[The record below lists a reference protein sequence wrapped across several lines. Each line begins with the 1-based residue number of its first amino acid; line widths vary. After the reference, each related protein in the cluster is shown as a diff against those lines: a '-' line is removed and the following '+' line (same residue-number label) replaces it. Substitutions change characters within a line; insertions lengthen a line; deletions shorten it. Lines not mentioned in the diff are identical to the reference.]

1 MYSQSVYPIQR
12 IENKDTVVVMTLA
25 QAKAMNERFISLNNE
40 IKKLKS
46 EKELLVA
53 DVAVKDSSNVLVSL
67 HNNKLSNQVQ
77 ELKQQKSSSWALP
90 AFLAWSALV
99 AVLNQYR

>member
-1 MYSQSVYPIQR
+1 MYSQSAYPIQR

-40 IKKLKS
+40 IKKLKV

-53 DVAVKDSSNVLVSL
+53 DVVVKDSNNVMVSL

-77 ELKQQKSSSWALP
+77 ELKEQKSANWSLS
-90 AFLAWSALV
+90 AFLAWSAFV